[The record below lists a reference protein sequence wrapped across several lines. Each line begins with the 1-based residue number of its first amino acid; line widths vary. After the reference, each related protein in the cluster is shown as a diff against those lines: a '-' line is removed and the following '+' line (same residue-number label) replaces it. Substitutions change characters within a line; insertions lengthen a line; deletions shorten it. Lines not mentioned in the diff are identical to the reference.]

1 MVQSLRSR
9 CEHEHRTVEAQ
20 CDSPSKFNR
29 SRGRVTRR
37 AALPV
42 QRTSSPL
49 NASLRDV
56 TAPDRHSNRL
66 GSRLEATQIA
76 APDGL
81 VPSEPTIRG

>member
-9 CEHEHRTVEAQ
+9 CEHEHRTVEAH
-20 CDSPSKFNR
+20 CDSPSEFNR